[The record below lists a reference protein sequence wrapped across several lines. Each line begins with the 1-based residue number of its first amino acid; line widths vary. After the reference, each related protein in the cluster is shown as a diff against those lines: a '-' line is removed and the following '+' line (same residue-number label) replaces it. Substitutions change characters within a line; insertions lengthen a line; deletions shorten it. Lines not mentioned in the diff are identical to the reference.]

1 MDNYYWRRQQKAII
15 INISQKNTD
24 RSFMLMLKQTITVND
39 SVSVCIPQ
47 EIVEALGFTPGSQIN
62 LEVVGNTLI
71 IRSATEA
78 QRAEEFVQTFQSIL
92 ERRKSAYEE
101 LATGES

>member
-1 MDNYYWRRQQKAII
+1 MQAILPQHQKAII
-15 INISQKNTD
+15 VNNYSKNSD
-24 RSFMLMLKQTITVND
+24 CSFMVMLKQTITVDN
-39 SVSVCIPQ
+39 SLSVCIPQ

-62 LEVVGNTLI
+62 LEVVGHTLI

-78 QRAEEFVQTFQSIL
+78 NRTEEFIQTFQSIL

-101 LATGES
+101 LA

>member
-1 MDNYYWRRQQKAII
+1 
-15 INISQKNTD
+15 
-24 RSFMLMLKQTITVND
+24 MLNHTITVDD
-39 SVSVCIPQ
+39 SLSVCIPP
-47 EIVEALGFTPGSQIN
+47 EIAQALGFTPGSQIN
-62 LEVVGNTLI
+62 LEVVGHTLV

-78 QRAEEFVQTFQSIL
+78 QGAKEFIETFQSIL

>member
-1 MDNYYWRRQQKAII
+1 
-15 INISQKNTD
+15 
-24 RSFMLMLKQTITVND
+24 MLNRTITVGD

-47 EIVEALGFTPGSQIN
+47 EIAEALGFTSGTQVN
-62 LEVVGNTLI
+62 LEVVGHTLI
-71 IRSATEA
+71 IRSATET
-78 QRAEEFVQTFQSIL
+78 QRAEKFIETFQSIL